1 MGALTSSLSVR
12 NPTRAM
18 DLLRRCN
25 IRLTGAELAIATFC
39 LVLLGAGW
47 ALALER
53 INYERE
59 DTVRDAVRQNNNL
72 AMAYE
77 QQTIRT
83 FQVIDQALRFL
94 KLEYENEGAKLNVAG
109 IFERGVI
116 DGRIFSYAAIVDQ
129 QGRLVASNSAPVGLD
144 LSDRDYFVFHR
155 QNQYDGLLI
164 GKPTISRVTGRT
176 AIHMTRRVT
185 APGGGFHG
193 VALVAIPP
201 EYLSEYSQRMELG
214 ELGSTLLV
222 GLDRVIRARRSGEVN
237 TSGQEM
243 SDSILFQQASASASG
258 SLVSR
263 GRTDGVARFISY
275 RVLRDYPLIVS
286 LGRSVD
292 EALAETRVRARHY
305 YFGGA
310 AGTFLV
316 LLSGAGL
323 LVALRRHNQ
332 AQHKLRHQ
340 AHYDALTDLPNR
352 VLCYDRL
359 GQALR
364 QAQRN
369 DSTVGVLFVDLD
381 RFKIPNDTLGHEMG
395 DALLRETARRL
406 QQCVRS
412 SDTVA
417 RVGGDEFLIVLSE
430 LCKPQDAQVVAQK
443 IVDTMAVPF
452 AENGAREI
460 FMSASVGIATCPPD
474 GAAAAS
480 LIKNADAA
488 MFRAKHNGGNN
499 YQFYTEAMNE
509 HAMETLL
516 LENDLR
522 RALER
527 EEFVLHFQPKTS
539 LVSGRVVGFEALIR
553 WKRLGQSLV
562 PPSEFVP
569 LLEESGLIVPV
580 GEWVIDTACAQ
591 IAAWQRTRVGL
602 PVAVNLS
609 AKQFLRT
616 DIGAVIE
623 NAARKHGV
631 EPHLLEVEI
640 TESDAMENADQ
651 SVVILRRLKA
661 LGIGI
666 AIDDFGTGYSSLSYL
681 KRFPVD
687 KIKLDRSFVSGLPNN
702 TEDASIARAVIT
714 MAHSLG
720 LKVVAEGVEAE
731 AQRGFLAAHGCD
743 EMQGYLFARPLPAAE
758 CEQFLRPRL
767 HLVAAA

>member
-1 MGALTSSLSVR
+1 
-12 NPTRAM
+12 
-18 DLLRRCN
+18 
-25 IRLTGAELAIATFC
+25 
-39 LVLLGAGW
+39 
-47 ALALER
+47 
-53 INYERE
+53 
-59 DTVRDAVRQNNNL
+59 
-72 AMAYE
+72 
-77 QQTIRT
+77 
-83 FQVIDQALRFL
+83 
-94 KLEYENEGAKLNVAG
+94 
-109 IFERGVI
+109 
-116 DGRIFSYAAIVDQ
+116 
-129 QGRLVASNSAPVGLD
+129 
-144 LSDRDYFVFHR
+144 
-155 QNQYDGLLI
+155 
-164 GKPTISRVTGRT
+164 
-176 AIHMTRRVT
+176 
-185 APGGGFHG
+185 
-193 VALVAIPP
+193 
-201 EYLSEYSQRMELG
+201 
-214 ELGSTLLV
+214 
-222 GLDRVIRARRSGEVN
+222 
-237 TSGQEM
+237 
-243 SDSILFQQASASASG
+243 
-258 SLVSR
+258 
-263 GRTDGVARFISY
+263 
-275 RVLRDYPLIVS
+275 
-286 LGRSVD
+286 
-292 EALAETRVRARHY
+292 
-305 YFGGA
+305 
-310 AGTFLV
+310 
-316 LLSGAGL
+316 
-323 LVALRRHNQ
+323 
-332 AQHKLRHQ
+332 
-340 AHYDALTDLPNR
+340 
-352 VLCYDRL
+352 
-359 GQALR
+359 
-364 QAQRN
+364 
-369 DSTVGVLFVDLD
+369 
-381 RFKIPNDTLGHEMG
+381 
-395 DALLRETARRL
+395 
-406 QQCVRS
+406 
-412 SDTVA
+412 
-417 RVGGDEFLIVLSE
+417 
-430 LCKPQDAQVVAQK
+430 
-443 IVDTMAVPF
+443 
-452 AENGAREI
+452 
-460 FMSASVGIATCPPD
+460 
-474 GAAAAS
+474 
-480 LIKNADAA
+480 
-488 MFRAKHNGGNN
+488 
-499 YQFYTEAMNE
+499 MNE